1 MLWLAILTTLKGV
14 LSSVLKFLWEYKTLV
29 VIGLLIGVCFGLYG
43 EVKKQQLAHLE
54 TISNHQQG
62 VDSLEQQYL
71 SAIIAQQQEGLRIQQ
86 EAINKYFELNET
98 LNQLQ
103 ERYDA
108 KDKEV
113 SDMANT
119 INTNV
124 SGLQQQIRSY
134 STVTNSNGSNGNNSK
149 YAKRLSV
156 LGEVSGECSERYGEV
171 ATEASKLSNS
181 VTTLQEAWKEVQ
193 QKYHRVDSFTDDVS
207 KEVTKQQLKHD

>member
-1 MLWLAILTTLKGV
+1 MIWLAVLTTLKGV

-29 VIGLLIGVCFGLYG
+29 VIGLLIGACFGLYG

-54 TISNHQQG
+54 TINKYEEMSDDMQ
-62 VDSLEQQYL
+62 QQYL

-124 SGLQQQIRSY
+124 SSLQQQIRSY
-134 STVTNSNGSNGNNSK
+134 STVTNSNSNTSSSEDSVVK

-156 LGEVSGECSERYGEV
+156 LGEVSGECTTEV
-171 ATEASKLSNS
+171 GRLGTEADKLKNS
-181 VTTLQEAWKEVQ
+181 VMTLQEAWKEVQ
-193 QKYHRVDSFTDDVS
+193 QKYHRSDSFTDDVS
-207 KEVTKQQLKHD
+207 KEITKQ

>member
-43 EVKKQQLAHLE
+43 EVKKQQLARLE
-54 TISNHQQG
+54 TISNHQQE

-134 STVTNSNGSNGNNSK
+134 STVTNSNSNTSSSEDSVAK

-193 QKYHRVDSFTDDVS
+193 QKYNKSERDDGFN
-207 KEVTKQQLKHD
+207 

>member
-1 MLWLAILTTLKGV
+1 MIWLAVLTTLKGV

-29 VIGLLIGVCFGLYG
+29 VIGLLIGACFGLYG

-54 TISNHQQG
+54 TINKYETQF
-62 VDSLEQQYL
+62 DSLEQQYL

-86 EAINKYFELNET
+86 EAINKYFELNKT

-103 ERYDA
+103 ERYDE

-124 SGLQQQIRSY
+124 SSLQQQIRSY
-134 STVTNSNGSNGNNSK
+134 STVANSNGSNGNPTE

-156 LGEVSGECSERYGEV
+156 LGEVSGECTTEV
-171 ATEASKLSNS
+171 GRLGTEAEKLKNS
-181 VTTLQEAWKEVQ
+181 VLTLQEWGNAVIANSRTENIGENIE
-193 QKYHRVDSFTDDVS
+193 H
-207 KEVTKQQLKHD
+207 

>member
-43 EVKKQQLAHLE
+43 EVKKQQLARLE
-54 TISNHQQG
+54 TISNHQQE

-71 SAIIAQQQEGLRIQQ
+71 SAIIAQQQEGMRIQQ

-124 SGLQQQIRSY
+124 SSLQQQIRSY
-134 STVTNSNGSNGNNSK
+134 STVTNSNSSNGNNSE

>member
-1 MLWLAILTTLKGV
+1 MLWLAVLTTLKGV
-14 LSSVLKFLWEYKTLV
+14 LSSVLKFLWKYKTLV
-29 VIGLLIGVCFGLYG
+29 VIGLLIGACFGLYG

-54 TISNHQQG
+54 TINKYETQF
-62 VDSLEQQYL
+62 DSLEQQYL

-124 SGLQQQIRSY
+124 SSLQQQIRSY
-134 STVTNSNGSNGNNSK
+134 STVTNSNSSVSNGNNPE

-181 VTTLQEAWKEVQ
+181 VMTLQEAWKEVQ

-207 KEVTKQQLKHD
+207 KEVTK

>member
-1 MLWLAILTTLKGV
+1 MIWLAILTTLKGF

-29 VIGLLIGVCFGLYG
+29 VIGLLIGACFGLYG

-54 TISNHQQG
+54 TINKYETQF
-62 VDSLEQQYL
+62 DSLEQQYL
-71 SAIIAQQQEGLRIQQ
+71 SAIIAQQQEGLLIQQ

-124 SGLQQQIRSY
+124 SSLQQQIRSY
-134 STVTNSNGSNGNNSK
+134 STVTNSNTSVSNSNNPE

-181 VTTLQEAWKEVQ
+181 VMTLQEAWKEVQ

-207 KEVTKQQLKHD
+207 KEVTK